1 MAIFESNR
9 KLELP
14 RIRIRGDKVLFTD
27 GTPSAQ
33 VRRTTQVYD
42 RTFTKNKISKE
53 KNLHYKNPDLVI
65 RNESILTFKDRVT
78 IDMTTPNT
86 SLKDY
91 RKQKKAFKVDGDK
104 INLGELNPTSGK
116 GEIRYTLN
124 GKDPCRTKY
133 KIFQDEFKIKKGTI
147 GAEKV
152 VLKARLF
159 TRGRWSDI
167 TSVEF
172 RIISNFTSMSDGLVI
187 DNSQA

>member
-9 KLELP
+9 KLEMP
-14 RIRIRGDKVLFTD
+14 RIQIRGRRVIHKD
-27 GTPSAQ
+27 GSSQPSRSLQNYNNVFVGA
-33 VRRTTQVYD
+33 
-42 RTFTKNKISKE
+42 KIRSE
-53 KNLHYKNPDLVI
+53 KNTNFRNPSLVI
-65 RNESILTFKDRVT
+65 RNDPILTFKDRVT

-124 GKDPCRTKY
+124 GKDPCRTKF
-133 KIFQDEFKIKKGTI
+133 KIFQDEFVIRKGTI
-147 GAEKV
+147 GSEKV
-152 VLKARLF
+152 ILKARLF
-159 TRGRWSDI
+159 TRGKWSDI

-172 RIISNFTSMSDGLVI
+172 KLMTNFTTMSDGLII
-187 DNSQA
+187 DNS